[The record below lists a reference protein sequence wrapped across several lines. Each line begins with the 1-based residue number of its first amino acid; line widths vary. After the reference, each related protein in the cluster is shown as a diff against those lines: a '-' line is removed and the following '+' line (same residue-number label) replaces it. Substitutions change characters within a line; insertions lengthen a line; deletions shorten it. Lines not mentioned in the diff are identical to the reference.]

1 MSHHRI
7 EGMGKVKTDA
17 VSVGRGTMRYKPEF
31 IPRTEVEVIV
41 KDEKVEGLISVFRDK
56 LVDNIG
62 GKVVCY

>member
-1 MSHHRI
+1 
-7 EGMGKVKTDA
+7 
-17 VSVGRGTMRYKPEF
+17 MRYKPEF

-62 GKVVCY
+62 GKLFVINVEKATDLSTGNSDENAI